1 MKDARK
7 PLATLAV
14 IGALLLTLLL
24 SWGMQMPDA
33 YAAPNLAPT
42 PVAGVIAGAPN
53 AQNAVWMSNLVLTA
67 DGNSR
72 AVNLGNY
79 AKADVQVFVDR
90 TLVNTTTLK
99 LQFSNDNTNWV
110 DGATIGSALTADTS
124 TLAQY
129 AVFGRYTRVNAD
141 VTNSNPI
148 TITVLG
154 LAK

>member
-1 MKDARK
+1 MKNK
-7 PLATLAV
+7 QYLSLAV
-14 IGALLLTLLL
+14 IGALVLVLML
-24 SWGMQMPDA
+24 SWGMQLPNA

-42 PVAGVIAGAPN
+42 PVAGVIAGSPS
-53 AQNAVWMSNLVLTA
+53 AQNAVWFSNLVLTT

-79 AKADVQVFVDR
+79 AKADVQVVVDR

-99 LQFSNDNTNWV
+99 LQFSNDNTNWT

-129 AVFGRYTRVNAD
+129 AIFGRYTRVNAD

>member
-1 MKDARK
+1 MKNK
-7 PLATLAV
+7 QYLSLAV
-14 IGALLLTLLL
+14 IGALVLVLML
-24 SWGMQMPDA
+24 SWGMQLPNA
-33 YAAPNLAPT
+33 YAAPNLVPT
-42 PVAGVIAGAPN
+42 PVAGVIAGSPS
-53 AQNAVWMSNLVLTA
+53 AQNAVWMSNLVLTT

-72 AVNLGNY
+72 SVNLGNY
-79 AKADVQVFVDR
+79 AKADVQVVVDR

-99 LQFSNDNTNWV
+99 LQFSNDNTNWT
-110 DGATIGSALTADTS
+110 DGATIGSALVNDTS

-129 AVFGRYTRVNAD
+129 AIFGRYTRVNAD